1 MAVRLAT
8 VWTDPA
14 FRQTLKT
21 DPVSSLRQ
29 LGIGIPGDVT
39 VKVLGSRGAPSDRGD
54 TLLQF
59 VLERGPRF
67 AFFFMPSPMHPSAQQ
82 AAYGRTVGNSVD
94 DPVFEQR
101 LRADAAAAVR
111 DLGATLLDPIAPDSI
126 APDPIAAD

>member
-1 MAVRLAT
+1 MAVSLAT

-21 DPVSSLRQ
+21 DPVSGLRL

-39 VKVLGSRGAPSDRGD
+39 VKVLGSRGAPSDGGD

-67 AFFFMPSPMHPSAQQ
+67 SFFFMPSPLHPSAQQ
-82 AAYGRTVGNSVD
+82 AAYGRTVGNNVD
-94 DPVFEQR
+94 DAVFEQR
-101 LRADAAAAVR
+101 LRADAATAMR
-111 DLGATLLDPIAPDSI
+111 ELGTTVPDSIAPDSI
-126 APDPIAAD
+126 AAD